1 MPPAENAC
9 LMNQTRVFLIFAWL
23 MVATLLWMEW
33 GKFNAPKP
41 APVATPSAQT
51 ATPSSSTSPA
61 PSTVPSA
68 TAAVE
73 APAASAAVP
82 ATAATAASPQVTIS
96 TDVLRLTVDGGSVL
110 EADLLKYPQSKAADS
125 RPVSLFSQDPAHFY
139 AAQSGWVSPNG
150 AAPNHLSGFVAERPG
165 TTATLAPGADEVSVP
180 FLWQGPDGVSIRRT
194 YTLQRGSYAITVKD
208 EVVNA
213 GSTPWQGAI
222 YRQLIRTPP
231 VVKSGMTNP
240 ESFSFTGATW
250 YSEQKAYE
258 RRAFKDYLEDDA
270 ALNSMGVTGGW
281 IAMLQHHFF
290 SAWIPEPQEKSVM
303 QLELDTSSGTPRSL
317 IRDKWTGN
325 IVVAPGQQATTEARL
340 YVGPKL
346 VRQIKA
352 QNVPGLER
360 AVDYSR
366 FSIFAVI
373 GQGLFWILNHLH
385 SLLGNWGWSIIGLV
399 ILVKLAL
406 WPLSAA
412 QYRSANKMRQFQPR
426 IAQLKERY
434 GDDRQKFQMAQM
446 ELYKKE
452 KINPMGGC
460 LPILVTMPIFLAL
473 YWVINESVELRQA
486 PWFLWIHDLTARDPY
501 FILPL
506 LNMLVMWV
514 TQKMTPAVGM
524 DPMQQKM
531 MQFMPLVF
539 GGMMALF
546 PSGLVLYWVTN
557 GSLGLLQQW
566 WLGRHLKMPGA
577 PEDKDKD
584 KPKSRTKA
592 QPAK

>member
-1 MPPAENAC
+1 
-9 LMNQTRVFLIFAWL
+9 MNQTRVFLIFAWL

-41 APVATPSAQT
+41 DPVATPSAQVV
-51 ATPSSSTSPA
+51 ASPSSS
-61 PSTVPSA
+61 STVPSA

-73 APAASAAVP
+73 APASATAVP
-82 ATAATAASPQVTIS
+82 ATAAATATSPRVVVS
-96 TDVLRLTVDGGSVL
+96 TDVLRLTLDGGSVL
-110 EADLLKYPQSKAADS
+110 EAVLLDYPQSKADGS
-125 RPVSLFSQDPAHFY
+125 PPVKLFSQDPAHFY

-150 AAPNHLSGFVAERPG
+150 AAPNHLTGFVAEHPG
-165 TTATLAPGADEVSVP
+165 TNAVLAQGAKQVSVP
-180 FLWQGPDGVSIRRT
+180 FLWQGPNGVSIRRT
-194 YTLQRGSYAITVKD
+194 YTLERGSYAITVKD

-213 GSTPWQGAI
+213 GSSPWQGAI

-231 VVKSGMTNP
+231 IIKSGMTNP
-240 ESFSFTGATW
+240 ESFSFSGATW
-250 YSEQKAYE
+250 YSDQKVYE
-258 RRAFKDYLEDDA
+258 RRPFKDYLEDDA

-290 SAWIPEPQEKSVM
+290 SAWIPEAKDKSVM
-303 QLELDTSSGTPRSL
+303 QLELDTSSGIPRSL

-346 VRQIKA
+346 VQQIKA

-501 FILPL
+501 FILPA
-506 LNMLVMWV
+506 LNMLVMWR

-566 WLGRHLKMPGA
+566 WMGRHLGTPPALSEDKPK
-577 PEDKDKD
+577 DKDKD
-584 KPKSRTKA
+584 KPKAKPKA
-592 QPAK
+592 ISGK